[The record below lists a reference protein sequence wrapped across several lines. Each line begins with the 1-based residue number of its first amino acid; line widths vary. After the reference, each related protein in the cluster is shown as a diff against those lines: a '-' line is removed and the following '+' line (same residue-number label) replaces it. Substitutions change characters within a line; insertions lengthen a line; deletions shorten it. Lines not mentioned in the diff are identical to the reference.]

1 MPVLEAELAGQ
12 EELLPLDLALGKPK
26 QEYCLVLGLGIALLL
41 LSSVMNMF
49 KTAAN
54 FTFIYYGS

>member
-12 EELLPLDLALGKPK
+12 EELLPLDLALGKPY

-41 LSSVMNMF
+41 LFSVISMF
-49 KTAAN
+49 KRAAN